1 MPSPAAVPSLASTS
15 TPGPVI
21 KEEPVDPL
29 QMDMDEDDIEYEPD
43 RLNDQFEVC
52 RAGNIILTIYP

>member
-1 MPSPAAVPSLASTS
+1 MSSAAAVPSLASTS
-15 TPGPVI
+15 TSLPVI

-43 RLNDQFEVC
+43 RLNDQFEVWLVGSISC
-52 RAGNIILTIYP
+52 SSY

>member
-52 RAGNIILTIYP
+52 